1 MQIFK
6 NEGFRARFNM
16 YPLTK
21 PPTSSSPY
29 VGTLVKRA
37 PISQA
42 ELNST
47 YRGPSPAEAANTNP
61 LTSNPLA
68 KLVGGVV
75 KNVKEGAEGFTKS
88 TRGMVDDKLKARTE
102 KANRKDVKTQA
113 DNYEKQRQ
121 REIREELEGKRIA
134 EAERKRQKR
143 ARKSW

>member
-1 MQIFK
+1 
-6 NEGFRARFNM
+6 
-16 YPLTK
+16 
-21 PPTSSSPY
+21 
-29 VGTLVKRA
+29 
-37 PISQA
+37 
-42 ELNST
+42 
-47 YRGPSPAEAANTNP
+47 
-61 LTSNPLA
+61 
-68 KLVGGVV
+68 V

-143 ARKSW
+143 ARKS